1 MDIVTL
7 INRRIAAA
15 LNSIRRPF
23 RAVLTRTRSD
33 GNVMMTQLSGLEDE
47 NLPGI
52 EVFQQFG
59 LTSVPPAGT
68 MAVVV
73 PVGGRTSHSV
83 VIATEHGQY
92 RIRSLKPG
100 EVSLYNEDGA
110 SVTLKKGQIIDV
122 QCIEYNVSC
131 RKYSVTASESARFE
145 TPEVIATKKLT
156 ARGLLTGSGGM
167 TISGDN
173 GSGVTATLSGDI
185 THING
190 TVTSVAVTINGVKIG
205 PHIHDTPHGP
215 SGPARN

>member
-33 GNVMMTQLSGLEDE
+33 GNVMMTQLGGLEGE

-73 PVGGRTSHSV
+73 
-83 VIATEHGQY
+83 
-92 RIRSLKPG
+92 
-100 EVSLYNEDGA
+100 
-110 SVTLKKGQIIDV
+110 
-122 QCIEYNVSC
+122 
-131 RKYSVTASESARFE
+131 
-145 TPEVIATKKLT
+145 
-156 ARGLLTGSGGM
+156 
-167 TISGDN
+167 
-173 GSGVTATLSGDI
+173 
-185 THING
+185 
-190 TVTSVAVTINGVKIG
+190 
-205 PHIHDTPHGP
+205 
-215 SGPARN
+215 